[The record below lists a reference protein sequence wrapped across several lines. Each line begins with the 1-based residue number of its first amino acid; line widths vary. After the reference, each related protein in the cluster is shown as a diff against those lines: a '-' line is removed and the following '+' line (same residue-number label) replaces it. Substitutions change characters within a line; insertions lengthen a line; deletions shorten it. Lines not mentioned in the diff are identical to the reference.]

1 MPSWTETRHGSDRA
15 VAESATAF
23 FWLLAAVLTSS
34 ACNESQAPPPDVG
47 PGQIAFASDRLA
59 QFDIYVMNA
68 NGTGIQRLTDDLAFD
83 FWPSWSPDGSRI
95 AFTSDRDS
103 QTGSVN
109 LEIYVMNADGT
120 GVTRVTSDTAQDDE
134 PAWSPDGTRLAFRS
148 NRDGNA
154 EIYVVNVDGSGLAR
168 LTTDSASDVQPAWS
182 PDGSKIAFVTTRD
195 ANPEI
200 YVMNANGTGVVNV
213 SGDPRLRPRSGVVAG
228 RHQARLPL
236 GPRRHLPDLRD
247 ERGRLRRRTAHHPRR
262 AERASRL
269 VTGRLT
275 HRLRQRCRDLRHAGG
290 WNRSCAG
297 NRHGRGELHP
307 PLAAL
312 DAKGPPLQRSGGPQ
326 TGSLL
331 PPTADGRSGT

>member
-109 LEIYVMNADGT
+109 LEIYVMNADGS
-120 GVTRVTSDTAQDDE
+120 GVV
-134 PAWSPDGTRLAFRS
+134 
-148 NRDGNA
+148 
-154 EIYVVNVDGSGLAR
+154 R
-168 LTTDSASDVQPAWS
+168 LTTLGAPSELPAWS
-182 PDGSKIAFVTTRD
+182 PDGSRIAFDSD
-195 ANPEI
+195 AEI
-200 YVMNANGTGVVNV
+200 YVMRADGTG
-213 SGDPRLRPRSGVVAG
+213 L
-228 RHQARLPL
+228 AR
-236 GPRRHLPDLRD
+236 
-247 ERGRLRRRTAHHPRR
+247 
-262 AERASRL
+262 
-269 VTGRLT
+269 VTGT
-275 HRLRQRCRDLRHAGG
+275 D
-290 WNRSCAG
+290 
-297 NRHGRGELHP
+297 
-307 PLAAL
+307 AANYI
-312 DAKGPPLQRSGGPQ
+312 PRWRP
-326 TGSLL
+326 
-331 PPTADGRSGT
+331 

>member
-120 GVTRVTSDTAQDDE
+120 GVVNVSEDPASDLG
-134 PAWSPDGTRLAFRS
+134 PAWSPDGTKLAFHS
-148 NRDGNA
+148 DRDGIFQ
-154 EIYVVNVDGSGLAR
+154 IYVMNADGSGVVR
-168 LTTDSASDVQPAWS
+168 LTTLGAPSELPAWS
-182 PDGSKIAFVTTRD
+182 PDGSRIAFDSD
-195 ANPEI
+195 AEI
-200 YVMNANGTGVVNV
+200 YVMRADGTG
-213 SGDPRLRPRSGVVAG
+213 LA
-228 RHQARLPL
+228 Q
-236 GPRRHLPDLRD
+236 
-247 ERGRLRRRTAHHPRR
+247 
-262 AERASRL
+262 
-269 VTGRLT
+269 VTGT
-275 HRLRQRCRDLRHAGG
+275 D
-290 WNRSCAG
+290 
-297 NRHGRGELHP
+297 
-307 PLAAL
+307 AANYI
-312 DAKGPPLQRSGGPQ
+312 PRWRP
-326 TGSLL
+326 
-331 PPTADGRSGT
+331 